1 MSQSTSTPTDRNG
14 HVAGAQSTPNRL
26 LRERRFAPFF
36 WTQFLGALNDNAFKI
51 GFTSLVTYEAALFPG
66 VQAKTVAFLIPAIF
80 VLPFV
85 LFSATSGQIA
95 DKLDKAVLTRFVKS
109 FEIVAMLIGGAG
121 FWWHSAPMLYL
132 CTFLMGV
139 HSALF
144 GPVKYAYL
152 PQHLAQGELVGGNGL
167 VETGT
172 FVAILFGTIA
182 GGLAASS
189 SHGPLALAGLCI
201 GIALVGRAVSHF
213 VPVSPAPQPALR
225 INWNPVSETWRNLRI
240 AREDRTVFLGLL
252 GISWLWFVGATFLS
266 SFFSYAKDVLSA
278 NPDVV
283 TVLLVTFSAGICV
296 GSLLCER
303 LSRGRIEIGL
313 VPLGSIGISVFAIDL
328 YFASHA
334 LAASPH
340 LQSPGEFLGVLAH
353 WRVLADLFLLAA
365 FSGLYS
371 VPLYALVQSR
381 SPESHRARIM
391 AANNILNS
399 LFMIVSALM
408 AIALGAAGVRIPG
421 LFLVTGLLNIAVAA
435 YIYTLAPQ
443 FLLRFVGWL
452 LVQTVYRVR
461 LAGVERI
468 PETGGAVL
476 VCNHVSFVDAIIIM
490 AYSPRPIR
498 FVMDHRIFR
507 SPLAGWLFRHVK
519 AIPVAPAHED
529 AALLERAYSACAQ
542 ALDAGEL
549 VCIFPEGKLT
559 RTGDINP
566 FRHGVTEILRRAPAP
581 VIPMALRGLW
591 GSVFS
596 RDAHARMPRPLRRWM
611 ASELTLVVGEPL
623 LPTEATP
630 QRLQQIVQELG
641 GVHQ

>member
-1 MSQSTSTPTDRNG
+1 MHQSTSTPTNRPG
-14 HVAGAQSTPNRL
+14 HAVTRPSSAAAL
-26 LRERRFAPFF
+26 LHERRFAPFF
-36 WTQFLGALNDNAFKI
+36 WTQFFGALNDNAFKV
-51 GFTSLVTYEAALFPG
+51 GFTSLVTYEAALFQG
-66 VQAKTVAFLIPAIF
+66 IDGRTAAFLIPAVF

-95 DKLDKAVLTRFVKS
+95 DRFDRATLTRFVKS
-109 FEIVAMLIGGAG
+109 FEIVAMLIGGTG
-121 FWWHSAPMLYL
+121 FWLHSAPLLYV
-132 CTFLMGV
+132 CTFLMGM

-152 PQHLAQGELVGGNGL
+152 PQHLAEGELVGGNGL

-172 FVAILFGTIA
+172 FVAILLGTIV
-182 GGLAASS
+182 GGFAATT
-189 SHGPLALAGLCI
+189 SHGSLVLAGLGI
-201 GIALVGRAVSHF
+201 GVAVAGRVSAAF

-225 INWNPVSETWRNLRI
+225 IDWNPVSETWRNLGV
-240 AREDRTVFLGLL
+240 ARTDRTVFLGLL
-252 GISWLWFVGATFLS
+252 GISWLWFIGATFLS
-266 SFFSYAKDVLSA
+266 SFFSFAKDVLYA

-283 TVLLVTFSAGICV
+283 TVLLATFSLGICT

-328 YFASHA
+328 FLASHS
-334 LAASPH
+334 LPSTGH
-340 LQSPGEFLGVLAH
+340 LQTVGTFLGAPSH

-399 LFMIVSALM
+399 LFMVASAM
-408 AIALGAAGVRIPG
+408 IAMGLGAVGVGVPG
-421 LFLVTGLLNIAVAA
+421 LFLVTGLLNIAVAV
-435 YIYTLAPQ
+435 YIYSLVPE
-443 FLLRFVGWL
+443 FMLRFVAWL
-452 LVQTVYRVR
+452 LVHTIYRIR
-461 LAGVERI
+461 LVDTQRI
-468 PETGGAVL
+468 PETGAAVL
-476 VCNHVSFVDAIIIM
+476 VCNHVSFVDAIVIM
-490 AYSPRPIR
+490 AESPRPIR

-519 AIPVAPAHED
+519 AIPIAPAHED
-529 AALLERAYSACAQ
+529 VALLERAYERCAE
-542 ALDAGEL
+542 ALAQGEL

-559 RTGDINP
+559 RTGEINA
-566 FRHGVTEILRRAPAP
+566 FRHGVTEILRRSP
-581 VIPMALRGLW
+581 VPVVPMALRGLW

-596 RDAHARMPRPLRRWM
+596 RDAQARVPRPLRRGVM
-611 ASELTLVVGEPL
+611 SHLTLAVGEPL
-623 LPTEATP
+623 AAAEASP
-630 QRLQQIVQELG
+630 QRLQQIVHDLRG
-641 GVHQ
+641 ARP